1 VLLPWFFLTPV
12 FYDLSTLPGVQDHHV
27 LMEILRWGNVVT
39 PFVEAIRGPLFY
51 GQYPSLGEV
60 AYVVGAG
67 AGALL
72 LGAFVFRRLDDQLA
86 VEL

>member
-1 VLLPWFFLTPV
+1 MELL
-12 FYDLSTLPGVQDHHV
+12 H
-27 LMEILRWGNVVT
+27 WGNFAT

-51 GQYPSLGEV
+51 GRYPGAGEIV
-60 AYVVGAG
+60 YVVVA
-67 AGALL
+67 AALSLL